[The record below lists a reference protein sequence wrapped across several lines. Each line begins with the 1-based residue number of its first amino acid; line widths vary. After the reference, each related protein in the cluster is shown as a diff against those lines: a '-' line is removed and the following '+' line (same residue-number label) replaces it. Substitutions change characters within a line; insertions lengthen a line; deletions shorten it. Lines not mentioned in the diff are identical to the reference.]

1 MVSHCAEGRLSG
13 AVSRDFLRSRL
24 GGDVLLLLNDGR
36 CSVEENAL
44 QYLQAGETLHL
55 PLQLLPLP
63 LLLPLHLLHLPL
75 HLLSRL
81 CISCSSLCTS
91 SSTCQSHVSL
101 SR

>member
-36 CSVEENAL
+36 CSVEENAGV
-44 QYLQAGETLHL
+44 YSFSTPPRASPCNT
-55 PLQLLPLP
+55 
-63 LLLPLHLLHLPL
+63 
-75 HLLSRL
+75 SRL
-81 CISCSSLCTS
+81 VRPFTSLYSSSLCPS